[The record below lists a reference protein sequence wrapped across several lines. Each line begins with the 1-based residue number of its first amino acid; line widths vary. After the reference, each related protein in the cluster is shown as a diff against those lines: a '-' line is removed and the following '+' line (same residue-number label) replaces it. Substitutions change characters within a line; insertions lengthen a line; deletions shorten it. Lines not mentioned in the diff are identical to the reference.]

1 MFQAKIGKT
10 RFCFFA
16 PAASRCSEF
25 VIDGSSRFP
34 LRVFL
39 QQPCGVKSSLVIP
52 EHYALPIATGRS
64 ASPPDQTGRSPDPAN
79 VHPCW
84 TLPTLPRRRGLF
96 HRANYRESVA
106 QSVQTV
112 SVRSQN
118 PGVGNKAQPTSFE
131 LLQRT
136 ARFHVVRGSA
146 LRAQ

>member
-1 MFQAKIGKT
+1 MLQSKIGKT

-16 PAASRCSEF
+16 PATSRSSEF
-25 VIDGSSRFP
+25 LIDGSSRFP

-39 QQPCGVKSSLVIP
+39 QQPRGVKPSLVIP
-52 EHYALPIATGRS
+52 EQFALPIATGRS
-64 ASPPDQTGRSPDPAN
+64 ALPPDQIGQSPDPEN
-79 VHPCW
+79 VRPCW

-96 HRANYRESVA
+96 HQANYPESVA

-131 LLQRT
+131 LPERT